1 MDERNEKG
9 NERKSMTI
17 RKERENNE
25 DETKEE
31 DQDYEQMNGSK
42 SRKMNI

>member
-31 DQDYEQMNGSK
+31 D
-42 SRKMNI
+42 

>member
-1 MDERNEKG
+1 MDERNEKM

-25 DETKEE
+25 DEKKEE
-31 DQDYEQMNGSK
+31 E
-42 SRKMNI
+42 